1 MLPLTRKK
9 VDATKIKTYKNR
21 SKSETLET
29 KQKLIKIK
37 LRVECLE

>member
-9 VDATKIKTYKNR
+9 VDATKIKMYK